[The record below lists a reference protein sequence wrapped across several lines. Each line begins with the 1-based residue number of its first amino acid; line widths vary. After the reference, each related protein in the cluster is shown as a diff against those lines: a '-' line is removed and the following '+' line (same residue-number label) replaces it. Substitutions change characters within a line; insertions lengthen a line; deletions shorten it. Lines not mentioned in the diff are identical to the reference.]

1 MLLPMLVI
9 MLVCFGA
16 GMPVAFAM
24 GVASVAVLVLGG
36 DVPLVLVPNRLL
48 AGVDSFPLMAVP
60 FFLLAGSLM
69 NTGGVTRRLIDFAGT
84 LVGHIRGGLS
94 HVAVVTNMIMAGMS
108 GSATADAAGT
118 GAFLVPAMEQ
128 GGYPRAYAAAVT
140 GAASTVGP
148 IIPPSVPFVVFG
160 AMAGVS
166 VGRLFLGGAVPGV
179 LMGIYLMA
187 ACYVVAKR
195 RDYGRARRATLPEVW
210 AGFRRASLALFMP
223 VIILG
228 GILGGFAT
236 PTEAAVIA
244 VVYALILGVW
254 VYKELRLRDLPQIL
268 LDVGINTAVV
278 MFIVAT
284 STTIA
289 WMLAR
294 EQAGQALTRLALQM
308 SGQAWVI
315 LLLLNLLVLI
325 LGCFL
330 ELFVIMVIMV
340 PVLMPLMHA
349 LGVDPVHFGVF
360 FTLNLMIGLL
370 TPPVGMVMYVMCAIG
385 RVSIWEFARELPPF
399 LIALGLALLCVT
411 FIPSLVLWLPNL
423 VMGVQ

>member
-1 MLLPMLVI
+1 MLFPLLVI

-24 GVASVAVLVLGG
+24 GVASAAVLVINGE
-36 DVPLVLVPNRLL
+36 VPLILVPNRLL

-94 HVAVVTNMIMAGMS
+94 HVAIVTNMIMAGMS

-118 GAFLVPAMEQ
+118 GAFLIPAMEQ

-140 GAASTVGP
+140 GAASSVGP

-166 VGRLFLGGAVPGV
+166 VGRLFLGGAIPGV
-179 LMGIYLMA
+179 LMGLYLMV
-187 ACYVVAKR
+187 ACYLVAKR
-195 RDYGRARRATLPEVW
+195 RNYGRARRATLSEVW
-210 AGFRRASLALFMP
+210 TSFRRASLALLMP

-228 GILGGFAT
+228 GILGGFVT

-244 VVYALILGVW
+244 VVYALILGVC
-254 VYKELRLRDLPQIL
+254 VYRELRLRDLARIL
-268 LDVGINTAVV
+268 RDVGINTAVV
-278 MFIVAT
+278 MLIVAT

-289 WMLAR
+289 WILAR
-294 EQAGQALTRLALQM
+294 EQAGQALTRMALEI

-315 LLLLNLLVLI
+315 LLMLNLLILI
-325 LGCFL
+325 AGCFL
-330 ELFVIMVIMV
+330 ELFVVMVIMV
-340 PVLMPLMHA
+340 PVLMPLMNA

-370 TPPVGMVMYVMCAIG
+370 TPPVGMVMYV
-385 RVSIWEFARELPPF
+385 VSTISRTPIWEFTRELPPF

-411 FIPSLVLWLPNL
+411 YIPSLVLWLPDH
-423 VMGVQ
+423 VMGVR